1 MLQCILRVVP
11 SNVDLC
17 MKFYIWITYNVSNS
31 MWLFLEKPVILLATN
46 EMNKQNTSHMAS
58 QCLGTWAHN

>member
-1 MLQCILRVVP
+1 
-11 SNVDLC
+11 
-17 MKFYIWITYNVSNS
+17 